1 MATCRRPRRPSD
13 RELRAFVLRATTLR
27 DVPDLPGVRL
37 RTADDVMAVCGM
49 AGALLGIDDPPLP
62 FWAFPWAGG
71 LALARYLAAHRE
83 AVSGARVVDL
93 ATGSGLCAIAA
104 ARSGASAVRA
114 IDVDRFCGIA
124 VAENS
129 RANGVRVAFT
139 REDPLDGPVSECD
152 VLLAGD
158 VCYEA
163 PLAAR
168 AVAWLRAASDRGV
181 RVLLGDPGRRYL
193 PDGLIRLAEY
203 EVRTSREL
211 EDVEVKRAAVY
222 TFPSEK
228 GA

>member
-1 MATCRRPRRPSD
+1 MATCRPPRRSSD

-37 RTADDVMAVCGM
+37 RMADDVMAVCGS
-49 AGALLGIDDPPLP
+49 AGALLGMADPPLP

-71 LALARYLAAHRE
+71 LALARYLADHPG

-93 ATGSGLCAIAA
+93 AAGSGLCAIVA

-114 IDVDRFCGIA
+114 IDVDRFSRVA
-124 VAENS
+124 VVENA

-139 REDPLDGPVSECD
+139 LEDPLDGPVPDCD

-168 AVAWLRAASDRGV
+168 SIAWLGGASERGV

-193 PDGLIRLAEY
+193 PGGLVRLAEY
-203 EVRTSREL
+203 DVRTSREL
-211 EDVEVKRAAVY
+211 EDVEVKPAAVY
-222 TFPSEK
+222 TFRAAGDS
-228 GA
+228 